1 MAPDAGRFASKRE
14 GGVMS
19 RALTLAVIAAL
30 LLPVLALAALI
41 GQQERLLANAKLL
54 NVAVI
59 GVDPRDLLRGRYLV
73 AQFDWDWAGEPTAKT
88 RFAMLSG
95 ALCVLAGD
103 QARPRVRFVE
113 GWEAGDRIGDD
124 CRLMIKGK
132 GWPKEDNPAARFVPE
147 SLDAGSGLVHL
158 FVSENRAPE
167 LERLLRERPG
177 ELTVDLAVRPD
188 GLTSIQAL
196 RLNCQLLSR

>member
-1 MAPDAGRFASKRE
+1 MASDAGRFASKRE

-41 GQQERLLANAKLL
+41 GQQERLFASAKLL
-54 NVAVI
+54 NVPVI

-73 AQFDWDWAGEPTAKT
+73 AQFDWDWAGEPTATT
-88 RFAMLSG
+88 RFAILGG
-95 ALCVLAGD
+95 ALCILSDD

-113 GWEAGDRIGDD
+113 GWESGDRIGDD

-132 GWPKEDNPAARFVPE
+132 GWPKEDTPAARFVPE

-167 LERLLRERPG
+167 LERLLREQPG
-177 ELTVDLAVRPD
+177 GLTVDLAVRPD
-188 GLTSIQAL
+188 GLASIQAL
-196 RLNCQLLSR
+196 RLNGQLLSR

>member
-1 MAPDAGRFASKRE
+1 
-14 GGVMS
+14 MS

-30 LLPVLALAALI
+30 VLPVLALAALI
-41 GQQERLLANAKLL
+41 GQQERMLANAKLL
-54 NVAVI
+54 NVPVF

-73 AQFDWDWAGEPTAKT
+73 AQFDWDWAGEPTATT

-103 QARPRVRFVE
+103 QTRPRVRFVE
-113 GWEAGDRIGDD
+113 GWKAGDRIGDD

-132 GWPKEDNPAARFVPE
+132 GWPKEDNPVARFVPE

-167 LERLLRERPG
+167 LERLLRMRPG
-177 ELTVDLAVRPD
+177 GLTVDLAVRPD
-188 GLTSIQAL
+188 GLASIQAL
-196 RLNCQLLSR
+196 RLDGQLLGR